1 MARNKGGTGNASQA
15 DRRPQ
20 NNPIQAAQNSGVQAS
35 QNNGSSFGSNP
46 SVGKINQPK
55 FMSSIP
61 PLLLEGVNLTKMQ
74 VSDLIKQH
82 LKDIRVLDIQLNRSG
97 MFTVYAGD
105 VSSFNHILDK
115 FAAILAT
122 QGQSNAKVYVPRS
135 IQRIKDTEKVA
146 FVKRVDFEIP
156 EGSIKQALKDVGLAV
171 VDVSRLT
178 NRDKNTPTRT
188 VKVTFTDAENRN
200 TFVRTGLQIDSMHF
214 VAESANH
221 NTKPMQC
228 YICLQYNHIAKYCKT
243 KEQVCSKCGEKH
255 HLDKCTAA
263 PEACKCLH
271 CKGNHLATSEEC
283 SKYKE
288 QEKRLV
294 NAVNKYSTTAT
305 NKIGQSCNINSTND
319 FPSLPTTTNQRPFN
333 WTENDMFN
341 ELIKTLTEQIK
352 QMIEEKTTQLMA
364 AINKRLL
371 KIERIVEEV
380 EDLSESETRVSSSDS
395 SSDSEDN
402 QISVKEVI
410 AKAKQARQ
418 KQQRTSSLP
427 SAIEREITT
436 AKNNTTAR
444 KKPTTTNEAA
454 TSKTTTKKK
463 EKEKETKAQSKRAR
477 SPNSSFEVNATTN
490 KGQKTSVNED

>member
-1 MARNKGGTGNASQA
+1 MARKKVGNGKALQA
-15 DRRPQ
+15 DHRPQ
-20 NNPIQAAQNSGVQAS
+20 NNSIQAAQNSGVQAS
-35 QNNGSSFGSNP
+35 QTNGSSLGSNP

-55 FMSSIP
+55 FLSSIP

-135 IQRIKDTEKVA
+135 IQRIQDTEKVA
-146 FVKRVDFEIP
+146 FVKRVDLEIP

-171 VDVSRLT
+171 ADVARLT

-255 HLDKCTAA
+255 HVDKCTAA

-294 NAVNKYSTTAT
+294 GAVNKYSTTAT

-319 FPSLPTTTNQRPFN
+319 FPSLPTTTSQRPFS
-333 WTENDMFN
+333 WTEKDMFN
-341 ELIKTLTEQIK
+341 EL
-352 QMIEEKTTQLMA
+352 
-364 AINKRLL
+364 
-371 KIERIVEEV
+371 
-380 EDLSESETRVSSSDS
+380 
-395 SSDSEDN
+395 
-402 QISVKEVI
+402 
-410 AKAKQARQ
+410 
-418 KQQRTSSLP
+418 
-427 SAIEREITT
+427 
-436 AKNNTTAR
+436 
-444 KKPTTTNEAA
+444 
-454 TSKTTTKKK
+454 TK
-463 EKEKETKAQSKRAR
+463 S
-477 SPNSSFEVNATTN
+477 
-490 KGQKTSVNED
+490 